1 MCSGRGARAQRASCP
16 GRGVRGRGREATR
29 TLALQ
34 SSGPTSPT
42 CPAWGHTQELLPVG
56 GPFLTGP
63 SARSHPVP
71 TRFLFRSR
79 DPAPR
84 SGWSWA
90 VETRLPRAGP
100 ATAPSVHGVWGQG
113 SHTARVESEPVCGGT
128 RKPPS
133 PPRLLCG
140 APQPPGF
147 TWQAFLRCL
156 PWCHPPWFRARAS
169 GLRPQSGPTPEAPG
183 PHTAPER
190 PLSPSGR
197 LHAAHS
203 GEAGESAPC

>member
-79 DPAPR
+79 DPRASVR
-84 SGWSWA
+84 
-90 VETRLPRAGP
+90 VELGCGD
-100 ATAPSVHGVWGQG
+100 TAPTGRSSHSPISPRGLGAGLPHGPRGIRASVWRHPKAPFPTATSLWGPTASGIYLASVPPVPPVVPPALVSGTGVW
-113 SHTARVESEPVCGGT
+113 
-128 RKPPS
+128 PP
-133 PPRLLCG
+133 PTER
-140 APQPPGF
+140 A
-147 TWQAFLRCL
+147 
-156 PWCHPPWFRARAS
+156 HP
-169 GLRPQSGPTPEAPG
+169 
-183 PHTAPER
+183 
-190 PLSPSGR
+190 
-197 LHAAHS
+197 
-203 GEAGESAPC
+203 